1 MTRFA
6 AVSPEIGEPSP
17 RLGLLV
23 TLLVLVL
30 GACGAGEKE
39 ERR

>member
-1 MTRFA
+1 MYPQRLA
-6 AVSPEIGEPSP
+6 SQAL

-30 GACGAGEKE
+30 GACSAGEKE
-39 ERR
+39 ERG